1 MFIKPFA
8 NEHSARI
15 VNPSRF
21 QPESFRRQNI
31 TKGIDIILARLKG
44 ETTLSTQAYRFQ
56 KDQFTVAESKKWLT
70 DRDIKWI
77 LFEPATDK
85 MIKPLYKANELPGHV
100 KDVDSEKGIVKAYFS
115 VFGNIDSDGD
125 IIEPGAFTKTI
136 KERGPDGTKR
146 IKHFKFHDRRLA
158 PGLNIELGEDEFGAF
173 FVSRLSKSTLGRDT
187 LIEYQEEIITEH
199 SHGFETIKNH
209 VDEANINHIIE
220 IKLWEVSTL
229 AAWGANSLTRT
240 EFVKSLE
247 SEEEFIKA
255 LKGITDRLKIGSF
268 SDDYLEQ
275 LEKAYAEMSAAYKS
289 LTSNEPNK
297 NTQKDGEPRIEVIA
311 NLL

>member
-56 KDQFTVAESKKWLT
+56 KDQFTVAESKKWLR

-77 LFEPATDK
+77 LFEPATGK
-85 MIKPLYKANELPGHV
+85 MKLYKSNEIVIPV
-100 KDVDSEKGIVKAYFS
+100 KDVDSVKGTVKAYYS
-115 VFGNIDSDGD
+115 VIGNIDSDND
-125 IIEPGAFTKTI
+125 IVEPGAGTKTI
-136 KERGPDGTKR
+136 QERGPEGSDR
-146 IKHFKFHDRRLA
+146 IKHFKFHDTRLA
-158 PGLNIELGEDEFGAF
+158 PGRITDLGEDEFGGF
-173 FVSRLSKSTLGRDT
+173 FISKLSQSTLGRNT
-187 LIEYQEEIITEH
+187 LIEYQEGIITEH
-199 SHGFETIKNH
+199 SFGFERIKEH
-209 VDEANINHIIE
+209 RDEAGVNHITE
-220 IKLWEVSTL
+220 YKLWEVSTL
-229 AAWGANSLTRT
+229 AAWGANHLTRT

>member
-1 MFIKPFA
+1 MFLKPFA

-15 VNPSRF
+15 VSPSRF

-56 KDQFTVAESKKWLT
+56 KDRFTVAESKKWL
-70 DRDIKWI
+70 RDHDIEWI
-77 LFEPATDK
+77 LFEPATEK
-85 MIKPLYKANELPGHV
+85 MLKPLYKANELPVPV
-100 KDVDSEKGIVKAYFS
+100 KDVDSEKGTVKAYFA
-115 VFGNIDSDGD
+115 VFGNEDSDGD
-125 IIEPGAFTKTI
+125 IIEAGAFSKSI
-136 KERGPDGTKR
+136 SERGPEGIGR
-146 IKHFKFHDRRLA
+146 IKHLKFHDRRLA
-158 PGLNIELGEDEFGAF
+158 PGLLLELGEDEFGGF
-173 FVSRLSKSTLGRDT
+173 FVSKLSKSTLGRDT
-187 LIEYQEEIITEH
+187 LIEYQEKIITEH
-199 SHGFETIKNH
+199 SHGFEVIKSH
-209 VDEANINHIIE
+209 RDESNINHITE
-220 IKLWEVSTL
+220 SKLWEVSTL
-229 AAWGANSLTRT
+229 AAWGANHLTRT

-247 SEEEFIKA
+247 SEEEFLKA

-289 LTSNEPNK
+289 LTSKEPS
-297 NTQKDGEPRIEVIA
+297 NTQKEDEPRLEVLA

>member
-56 KDQFTVAESKKWLT
+56 KDQFTVAESKKWLR

-77 LFEPATDK
+77 LFEPATGK
-85 MIKPLYKANELPGHV
+85 MLKLFKINDHPGHV
-100 KDVDSEKGIVKAYFS
+100 KDVDTEKGVIKAYFA
-115 VFGNIDSDGD
+115 VFGNVDSDND
-125 IIEPGAFTKTI
+125 IIEPGAFSKSI
-136 KERGPDGTKR
+136 AERGPKGIGR
-146 IKHFKFHDRRLA
+146 IKHLKFHDTRLA
-158 PGLNIELGEDEFGAF
+158 PGKILELGEDEFGGF
-173 FVSRLSKSTLGRDT
+173 FVSKISQSTLGKDT

-199 SHGFETIKNH
+199 SHGYEVIKSH
-209 VDEANINHIIE
+209 RDESRINHITE
-220 IKLWEVSTL
+220 SKLWEASTL
-229 AAWGANSLTRT
+229 AAWGANHLTRT
-240 EFVKSLE
+240 DYVKSLE
-247 SEEEFIKA
+247 SEEEFLKA